1 MEPFTGV
8 FTTHFDFHAL
18 HDTILKLDELGHDVP
33 TLYKH
38 LEDSTGIKIADVP
51 VSDKQVISLFTS
63 TKALKFEEEDPVL
76 LPLGTYGL
84 PEFGTNFTIQ
94 MLKDSQPKLF
104 SDLLQISGLSH
115 GTDVYVGNAKDLIA
129 NGTCTISEVIG
140 TRDNIMVYLMHKGV
154 EPSLAFKIMEITR
167 KGNAKKLFDETI
179 YNAFKENNVPEWY
192 VESCKKIKYMFPKA
206 HAAAYVTGAVK
217 LGWFKINRPSEF
229 YAAVLTKHTENIEI
243 KTVMGGKNA
252 VKSRIQQIQANPDA
266 SAKEQSMVEAYLLIY
281 EMMNRG
287 IHFLPVHYLKSDAT
301 KYVIENGD
309 LRLPLLAIDGCG
321 ENAARSLKETINK
334 NNYVSIE
341 DIQIESG
348 MNKSVMQK
356 LEDMNVFEGLDK
368 SAQMTFF

>member
-1 MEPFTGV
+1 M
-8 FTTHFDFHAL
+8 
-18 HDTILKLDELGHDVP
+18 GHDVP

-51 VSDKQVISLFTS
+51 VSDKDVISLFTS

-140 TRDNIMVYLMHKGV
+140 TRDNIMVYLLHKGV

-167 KGNAKKLFDETI
+167 KGNAKKLFDDTI
-179 YNAFKENNVPEWY
+179 YNAFKENNVPDWY

-217 LGWFKINRPSEF
+217 LGWFKVNRPSEF
-229 YAAVLTKHTENIEI
+229 YAAILTKHTENIEI
-243 KTVMGGKNA
+243 KTVMGGKSA
-252 VKSRIQQIQANPDA
+252 VKSRIQQIQSNPDA

-309 LRLPLLAIDGCG
+309 LRLACYRRL
-321 ENAARSLKETINK
+321 R
-334 NNYVSIE
+334 
-341 DIQIESG
+341 
-348 MNKSVMQK
+348 
-356 LEDMNVFEGLDK
+356 
-368 SAQMTFF
+368 

>member
-1 MEPFTGV
+1 M
-8 FTTHFDFHAL
+8 
-18 HDTILKLDELGHDVP
+18 KLDELGHDVP

-167 KGNAKKLFDETI
+167 KGNA
-179 YNAFKENNVPEWY
+179 
-192 VESCKKIKYMFPKA
+192 
-206 HAAAYVTGAVK
+206 TGAVK